1 MTDKPPT
8 TADDMRRAVEAY
20 ATHLQTIAQIFEDHA
35 RNLRLGVRL
44 DVSEVAAAA
53 RRGADFPKIMRFVR
67 RTDDSGVLHDAQLM
81 TALDCIGNILTSPN
95 QNGLVLGAMQ
105 SGKTTTSLAM
115 QFAGPIVYLLTGRR
129 LYPIY
134 LITSQTSQED
144 QTRQEIAR
152 FLDFYGE
159 VSIVLDDQHRC
170 KIIDYIRHTVDPGF
184 EFSPTINTYRGYV
197 LKEALPDTLIGPRLD
212 DFIHRRAAGDGI
224 RRVAD
229 LCRTAN
235 SKGFSPV
242 LLIDEPQY
250 GASDR
255 FVENEDGAIERR
267 PCVLVQFF
275 NRIQEALGEDNRD
288 HVFIGFSATPF
299 ELHDLSAVW
308 QVRQYLK
315 STYTGFNFF
324 GGRVI
329 DANVKVTPPRTI
341 TFSKLGKE
349 IGIPFLGNVSLSAYG
364 GPQRIFDRFADKI
377 GYDGSQS
384 EYRGEVEAALRR
396 AILKMVEDKGDSPT
410 GICLRLF
417 NNNLRSHRLLE
428 DLRLPKNAIEVIE
441 YYGSEYNGQSV
452 KRAIRERK
460 HPELPFLIVV
470 TNRARMGDAFP
481 REVRWFLEF
490 SQKATDLNALLQGL
504 LGRAC
509 GYGKQSTVVMS
520 DENVMLVEDYR
531 ENEGDYIYKTSRH
544 STVFGGYRRGA
555 PTNILRPLLSMD
567 DPMLRKFFARV
578 DKEIVAPHVKH
589 GSNILSTSRVKK
601 GDKKGYRTGPL
612 LRIAEEIGLFDYL
625 ERLDVRQRL
634 FPTYPAFRIA
644 RMHDEVI
651 GTRDPNR
658 KLTYTLDEDGN
669 CRFTF
674 RRFTG
679 DGSHGGVR
687 SRGLG
692 QRDAKNP
699 NEAGDTLEPQVNL
712 AHDEDYTWYCAGVT
726 LPLVSAVRE
735 LRAGD
740 VTFPV
745 AHSPFAKLMTHGERT
760 VAGYPPD

>member
-1 MTDKPPT
+1 
-8 TADDMRRAVEAY
+8 
-20 ATHLQTIAQIFEDHA
+20 
-35 RNLRLGVRL
+35 
-44 DVSEVAAAA
+44 
-53 RRGADFPKIMRFVR
+53 
-67 RTDDSGVLHDAQLM
+67 
-81 TALDCIGNILTSPN
+81 
-95 QNGLVLGAMQ
+95 
-105 SGKTTTSLAM
+105 
-115 QFAGPIVYLLTGRR
+115 
-129 LYPIY
+129 
-134 LITSQTSQED
+134 
-144 QTRQEIAR
+144 
-152 FLDFYGE
+152 
-159 VSIVLDDQHRC
+159 
-170 KIIDYIRHTVDPGF
+170 
-184 EFSPTINTYRGYV
+184 
-197 LKEALPDTLIGPRLD
+197 PRLD

-255 FVENEDGAIERR
+255 FVENDDGAIERR

-329 DANVKVTPPRTI
+329 DANVKVTPPRTV
-341 TFSKLGKE
+341 TFSSLGDE
-349 IGIPFLGNVSLSAYG
+349 IGIPFLSNVSLSAYSG
-364 GPQRIFDRFADKI
+364 SQRIFDRFADKI
-377 GYDGSQS
+377 GYEGSQS
-384 EYRGEVEAALRR
+384 EYRTEVEAALRN
-396 AILKMVEDKGDSPT
+396 AILKMVEAKCDRPI

-428 DLRLPKNAIEVIE
+428 ALCLPRNAIEVIE

-490 SQKATDLNALLQGL
+490 SKKATDLNALLQGL

-509 GYGKQSTVVMS
+509 GYDKQSTVVMS

-531 ENEGDYIYKTSRH
+531 EKEGDYIYKTSRH

-578 DKEIVAPHVKH
+578 DKEIVAPHVKQ
-589 GSNILSTSRVKK
+589 GSNTLSTSRARR
-601 GDKKGYRTGPL
+601 GDKRGYRTGPL
-612 LRIAEEIGLFDYL
+612 LRIAEEMGLFDYL
-625 ERLDVRQRL
+625 ERPDVRQRL

-644 RMHDEVI
+644 RMHDEVV

-658 KLTYTLDEDGN
+658 KLTYTLDENGN

-674 RRFTG
+674 RRFTA

-712 AHDEDYTWYCAGVT
+712 THDENHNWYCAGVT
-726 LPLVSAVRE
+726 LPLVSAIRE

-745 AHSPFAKLMTHGERT
+745 AHSPFANLMTHDERA
-760 VAGYPPD
+760 VAGYPSD